1 MKKHLFYA
9 SLFLAALSSCSKD
22 DDRVS
27 APAGEVNNDLEE
39 IKLSV
44 SGAEAFN
51 VQTRGTGVVGGLGT
65 LEDPNNWNGQTLYV
79 LMTDSGTVKKVESK
93 DAGYKYDNMPAEILW
108 NVAVTAPTGSVS
120 GLVTG
125 DNNQVHFYYPI
136 SGNYDFYGYHVDDA
150 AFTETTTTTGEGD
163 AAQTTTQKTASQ
175 LTVDGNDLTLDVT
188 IDGSQD
194 LLVAKA
200 DWAKDLGTKGSEFY
214 PNAGGYKYGAYAARR
229 GVQPTLTF
237 QHLLTQLQFSVEN
250 ESQENAI
257 TVTSINVTSKYTAT
271 MTVAGENF
279 GTIAWKEATKK
290 LEVQDKKEMVADEV
304 EEGKFNEVKTETMN
318 ALEPVTLI
326 ANSENTPIG
335 NLLVAAS
342 GEDAPIT
349 MYEGEI
355 TLQQTL
361 DATTVGNDNA
371 LELTENVVVTQTVPF
386 KIALPATSVHPNFLA
401 GHAYN
406 VKIYVYGLSLIKV
419 TADLTAWQNGGGF
432 EVTPEDQVNT
442 GENATFTPTE
452 DDKVSAFNYESIKL
466 YNTLTGTK
474 SFGEKSDTLLA
485 YLASG
490 YSVAKQTITRAGE
503 SFVYDATTYGEIDF
517 APYADEEGNV
527 SVTTTL
533 TAKNTWAAN
542 DLIKAAW
549 LVNDEATHNML
560 PESYLKDHPYTD
572 EFTAPTLPWLAV
584 VFEDAIYA
592 DILAITVEG
601 PDGFKK
607 EISYSDVKKKV
618 TLLTLN
624 AEELGTELVAGTWKV
639 TVNNSVV
646 EIVIP
651 APTTDEPEVEEGEE
665 NTEVPEA

>member
-39 IKLSV
+39 IKLAV
-44 SGAEAFN
+44 TGAEAFN

-65 LEDPNNWNGQTLYV
+65 QEDPNNWNGQTLYV
-79 LMTDSGTVKKVESK
+79 LMTDSGTVNNIPSK
-93 DAGYKYDNMPAEILW
+93 IDGKTNPFVGYEYTDMPEYILW
-108 NVAVTAPTGSVS
+108 NVAVKAPETGAS
-120 GLVTG
+120 GYVTG
-125 DNNQVHFYYPI
+125 DGETQPHYYYPVK
-136 SGNYDFYGYHVDDA
+136 GNYDFYGYHVDDA
-150 AFTETTTTTGEGD
+150 AGETPAPIKSENG
-163 AAQTTTQKTASQ
+163 K
-175 LTVDGNDLTLDVT
+175 DLTLDVT

-200 DWAKDLGTKGSEFY
+200 DWATDVEDATGEFY

-229 GVQPTLTF
+229 GVQPTLNF
-237 QHLLTQLQFSVEN
+237 KHLLTQLQFSVEN
-250 ESQENAI
+250 ESQDNAI

-279 GTIAWKEATKK
+279 GTIAWNATTAK
-290 LEVQDKKEMVADEV
+290 LAVQQKAATG
-304 EEGKFNEVKTETMN
+304 EEPKVMEE
-318 ALEPVTLI
+318 LDPVTLEK
-326 ANSENTPIG
+326 NSTEASIG

-361 DATTVGNDNA
+361 DATTVGDGNA
-371 LELTENVVVTQTVPF
+371 LELTEDVVVTQTVPF

-419 TADLTAWQNGGGF
+419 TADLTAWENGGGF

-452 DDKVSAFNYESIKL
+452 DDLVAAWKFESTKL
-466 YNTLTGTK
+466 FNTLTGEK

-490 YSVAKQTITRAGE
+490 YQISSAAITRAASDYTFEKFITENKAGE
-503 SFVYDATTYGEIDF
+503 FEMTYFLDNGFTNKD
-517 APYADEEGNV
+517 GK
-527 SVTTTL
+527 VTIESTI
-533 TAKNTWAAN
+533 TAKNTWSN
-542 DLIKAAW
+542 ILEKGYF
-549 LVNDEATHNML
+549 VEFTKESYNQL
-560 PESYLKDHPYTD
+560 PETYREKYGEWEALESAEKS
-572 EFTAPTLPWLAV
+572 ELPWLAV
-584 VFEDAIYA
+584 EFSPIKKNQLVVSVETPAGEEITEFN
-592 DILAITVEG
+592 DINWNLDTE
-601 PDGFKK
+601 
-607 EISYSDVKKKV
+607 V
-618 TLLTLN
+618 TLMTLC
-624 AEELGTELVAGTWKV
+624 ARELGVALTPGTWTV
-639 TVNNSVV
+639 TVNGQSV
-646 EIVIP
+646 EIVVP
-651 APTTDEPEVEEGEE
+651 APTTDEPEVEE
-665 NTEVPEA
+665 NTEVPAE

>member
-1 MKKHLFYA
+1 
-9 SLFLAALSSCSKD
+9 
-22 DDRVS
+22 
-27 APAGEVNNDLEE
+27 
-39 IKLSV
+39 
-44 SGAEAFN
+44 
-51 VQTRGTGVVGGLGT
+51 
-65 LEDPNNWNGQTLYV
+65 
-79 LMTDSGTVKKVESK
+79 MTDSGTVKKVASAN
-93 DAGYKYDNMPAEILW
+93 AGYKYDNMPTEILW
-108 NVAVTAPTGSVS
+108 NVAVKAPANGETGAI
-120 GLVTG
+120 TG
-125 DNNQVHFYYPI
+125 PESTSKVHYYYPI
-136 SGNYDFYGYHVDDA
+136 KGNYDFYGYHVDDA
-150 AFTETTTTTGEGD
+150 AFTEKTTTTGEGD
-163 AAQTTTQKTASQ
+163 AAQTTTEKTASE
-175 LTVDGNDLTLDVT
+175 LKVVGNDLTLDVT

-200 DWAKDLGTKGSEFY
+200 DWAKDLGSKGSEFY

-229 GVQPTLTF
+229 EVHPTLEF

-250 ESQENAI
+250 ESQDNAI

-290 LEVQDKKEMVADEV
+290 LEVQQKAAAG
-304 EEGKFNEVKTETMN
+304 EEPKAME
-318 ALEPVTLI
+318 ALKPVTLEK
-326 ANSENTPIG
+326 NSTEAPIG

-342 GEDAPIT
+342 GEDALIT

-371 LELTENVVVTQTVPF
+371 LELTEDVVVTQTVPF
-386 KIALPATSVHPNFLA
+386 KIALPATNVHPNFLA

-419 TADLTAWQNGGGF
+419 TADLTAWRDGGGF

-452 DDKVSAFNYESIKL
+452 KDKGDAFKYESIKL

-533 TAKNTWAAN
+533 TAKNTWAAK
-542 DLIKAAW
+542 DLIKDAW
-549 LVNDEATHNML
+549 LVKDEATHNML
-560 PESYLKDHPYTD
+560 PESYLKDHPYTE

-592 DILAITVEG
+592 DILAITVES
-601 PDGFKK
+601 PDGSKK
-607 EISYSDVKKKV
+607 EISYPDVKKKV
-618 TLLTLN
+618 SLLTLN

-639 TVNNSVV
+639 TVNNSVA
-646 EIVIP
+646 EIVVP
-651 APTTDEPEVEEGEE
+651 APTTDESEGEE
-665 NTEVPEA
+665 EGKETPADPAA